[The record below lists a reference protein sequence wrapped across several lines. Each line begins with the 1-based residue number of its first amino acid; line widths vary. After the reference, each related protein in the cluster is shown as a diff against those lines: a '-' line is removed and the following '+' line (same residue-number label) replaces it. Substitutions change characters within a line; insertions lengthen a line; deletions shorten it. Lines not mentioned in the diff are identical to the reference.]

1 MTMEWNPSC
10 HDSLERLLDLAVAED
25 LGAAGDLATLL
36 LSADA
41 RRATGIWRLVARRA
55 GRSCG
60 RSVIP
65 QVLRRMA
72 PAVESR
78 WLGPDAEW
86 QDAEA
91 AQPVAEFR
99 GPLEQMLAAERTL
112 LNFVQRLSGIA
123 TLTRTYVA
131 AVAGTGARIYDTR
144 KTTPGH
150 RVLEK
155 YAVRCGGGY
164 NHRFGLFDAVL
175 LKDNHLA
182 GLTPDRL
189 AEAITAML
197 GRLGRLPATPGFVEV
212 ECDSLEQFAELL
224 RLSGV
229 DVILLDNFSLA
240 DLRRAV
246 ALRGVPRPDGRPEL
260 EASGGITVD
269 NIRVVA
275 ETGVDRIAVGALTHS
290 APILDLGLDAV

>member
-1 MTMEWNPSC
+1 MTTEWNLSC
-10 HDSLERLLDLAVAED
+10 QESLERLLDLAVAED
-25 LGAAGDLATLL
+25 LGGAGDLSTRLL
-36 LSADA
+36 PEA
-41 RRATGIWRLVARRA
+41 RRRAAGAWRLVARRA
-55 GRSCG
+55 GRCCG
-60 RSVIP
+60 RSMIG

-72 PAVESR
+72 PAVEAG

-86 QDAEA
+86 QDVEA
-91 AQPVAEFR
+91 GQAVAELR

-123 TLTRTYVA
+123 TLTRAYVA

-150 RVLEK
+150 RALEK
-155 YAVRCGGGY
+155 YAVRCGGGH

-182 GLTPDRL
+182 GLGADRL
-189 AEAITAML
+189 GEAMGAAL
-197 GRLGRLPATPGFVEV
+197 GRRGELPSPPGFVEV
-212 ECDSLEQFAELL
+212 ECDALEQLAELL
-224 RLSGV
+224 RVPGI

-246 ALRGVPRPDGRPEL
+246 ALRGAAGVAGRPEL
-260 EASGGITVD
+260 EASGGITLEQA
-269 NIRVVA
+269 RAVA
-275 ETGVDRIAVGALTHS
+275 ETGVERIAVGALTHS
-290 APILDLGLDAV
+290 AGILDLGLDAV